1 MTETDQERTEND
13 DVALEAALEQEN
25 AKEPLTL
32 DIKVDSKSAC
42 ERHVTVTVSEADIQ
56 RYFSEQ
62 FDELMPNASVPGFRP
77 GRAPRKLVESRFRNQ
92 ISDQVKGSLLLDSMT
107 QVNEEQSFSAISEP
121 DFDFEAISIP
131 DSGPLTYEFDI
142 EVRPEFDLPDW
153 KGLELEQ
160 ISRDINDDDIDG
172 QIRRLLSSQS
182 TLDPKEGAVEAGDH
196 VVVKIGVQKDGKA
209 LTSSDEITVPV
220 VPKLVFPEATLESF
234 DELVTGV
241 KAGEEKTTQVTLSN
255 DIENEE
261 LRGEE
266 LELTFSVLDVKQQ
279 NTPELTAEVLES
291 YGVETEEKLRE
302 AVRSSLERQ
311 VEYQAGQKLRQQ
323 ISSLLTGAADWDLPP
338 DLLRRQFR
346 RELERSILELRSSG
360 FDESMIRAYENDL
373 RQNTMANTRTSLQ
386 EHFILERIAEEEG
399 IEDDPQDYDLEI
411 AMIAMQQNDS
421 PRRVRAHLERRGQ
434 MDALRNQIIERKV
447 LERIKSEATFKE
459 VEYELPN
466 EASEGVEF
474 SLVGAAKDSDIPE
487 AKYSEDAPSTPGG
500 SSKTS

>member
-1 MTETDQERTEND
+1 
-13 DVALEAALEQEN
+13 
-25 AKEPLTL
+25 
-32 DIKVDSKSAC
+32 
-42 ERHVTVTVSEADIQ
+42 
-56 RYFSEQ
+56 
-62 FDELMPNASVPGFRP
+62 
-77 GRAPRKLVESRFRNQ
+77 
-92 ISDQVKGSLLLDSMT
+92 
-107 QVNEEQSFSAISEP
+107 
-121 DFDFEAISIP
+121 
-131 DSGPLTYEFDI
+131 
-142 EVRPEFDLPDW
+142 
-153 KGLELEQ
+153 
-160 ISRDINDDDIDG
+160 
-172 QIRRLLSSQS
+172 
-182 TLDPKEGAVEAGDH
+182 
-196 VVVKIGVQKDGKA
+196 
-209 LTSSDEITVPV
+209 
-220 VPKLVFPEATLESF
+220 LESF

-266 LELTFSVLDVKQQ
+266 LELTFSILDVKQQ

-291 YGVETEEKLRE
+291 YGVENEEKLRE

-323 ISSLLTGAADWDLPP
+323 ISSLLTGSADWDLPP